1 MSLYVISFSIIELLF
16 SRNFINKK
24 MYINIY
30 ALASRLSKH
39 KRRVFFHMQVT
50 ITFQWQAQT
59 MKNLTKKIDI
69 MAEFNTNKIHK

>member
-1 MSLYVISFSIIELLF
+1 MSLYVISFPIIELLI
-16 SRNFINKK
+16 SRNFINNKI
-24 MYINIY
+24 YINIY
-30 ALASRLSKH
+30 TLASRLSKH